1 MLEMVEM
8 LLLAVPLEDQDVV
21 QAATEDLLIPVCS
34 VFYLVTVLSADR

>member
-21 QAATEDLLIPVCS
+21 QAVTEDLLIPVRP
-34 VFYLVTVLSADR
+34 FFHLTTGLSAD